1 MNIFLMFLMLSSL
14 TRISRGEFINFES
27 FIEKYNKH
35 YENEEIYNIKKQVYE
50 KNLHKINQLKQEH
63 PSIIFDINKYGD
75 LTDSEFHDTM
85 KGYQK
90 TKLSSFTKTKGCDEY
105 HFNKTNNVP
114 SSWDWRSE
122 GGVTPVKN
130 QGQCGSCWSFSA
142 TGAMEGSWF
151 ISTGQLVNLSE
162 QQLVDCSTRYI
173 NFGCNGGEMDNAFD
187 YAIDK
192 GMCLENDVPYI
203 GESDSC
209 SSSELNCNKVA
220 YFSSCVDVPSKNE
233 VALEEAVYMNPVSV
247 AIEADTSVFQF
258 YKGGILNSEKCGTT
272 LDHGVLVVGYGTEN
286 NEDYWIVKN
295 SWGSS
300 WGENGYI
307 RISKSSSTSTNG
319 VCGIAMQP
327 SFIVV

>member
-1 MNIFLMFLMLSSL
+1 MQIYITSL
-14 TRISRGEFINFES
+14 LFSALTHISCGQFVSFES
-27 FIEKYNKH
+27 FVEKYNKN
-35 YENEEIYNIKKQVYE
+35 YENKEIYNMKKQVYE

-63 PSIIFDINKYGD
+63 PNIVFDMNTYGD
-75 LTDSEFHDTM
+75 LTHNEFHDTM

-90 TKLSSFTKTKGCDEY
+90 TKLSRFTKTKGCDEY
-105 HFNKTNNVP
+105 HSNETINIP

-122 GGVTPVKN
+122 GGVTPVKD
-130 QGQCGSCWSFSA
+130 QGQCGSCWSFSS
-142 TGAMEGSWF
+142 TGAMEGAWF
-151 ISTGQLVNLSE
+151 VSTGQLVSLSE

-173 NFGCNGGEMDNAFD
+173 NFGCNGGEMDHAFD
-187 YAIDK
+187 YAIDN
-192 GMCLENDVPYI
+192 GMCLEVDVPYLA
-203 GESDSC
+203 ETDSC
-209 SSSELNCNKVA
+209 SDSELNCNKVA

-233 VALEEAVYMNPVSV
+233 VALQEAVYMNPVSV

-258 YKGGILNSEKCGTT
+258 YKGGVLNSEQCGTS

-286 NEDYWIVKN
+286 NQDYWIVKN
-295 SWGSS
+295 SWGSN

-307 RISKSSSTSTNG
+307 RIAKSSSTSTNG